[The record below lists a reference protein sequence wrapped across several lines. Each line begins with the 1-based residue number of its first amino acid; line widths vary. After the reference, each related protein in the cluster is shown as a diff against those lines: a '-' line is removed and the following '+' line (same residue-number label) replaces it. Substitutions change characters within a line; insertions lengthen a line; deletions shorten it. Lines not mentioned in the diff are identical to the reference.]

1 MRKQSRRRIKII
13 VFFYLFLFFFLL
25 NNPEF
30 SHFRARCG
38 TAWNAASTFRA
49 AIKRNGR
56 QFDRGCER
64 KRERITSANRRNFLS
79 FLEPRTRCE
88 FTNHVCTRVHVASG
102 LSNARNLSL
111 SPLPR
116 LRSMPS
122 TATIYDHRASYAT
135 LPFQRRN
142 RKRKGARDA
151 ISRCGERLGGIEVTK
166 GNKFKWAR
174 LIVQDK
180 RV

>member
-1 MRKQSRRRIKII
+1 MIVIRISSLFVTREDKNEKTIEKKNKNYRLLLSLPVLFSFKQPRI
-13 VFFYLFLFFFLL
+13 FPL
-25 NNPEF
+25 
-30 SHFRARCG
+30 
-38 TAWNAASTFRA
+38 
-49 AIKRNGR
+49 
-56 QFDRGCER
+56 
-64 KRERITSANRRNFLS
+64 
-79 FLEPRTRCE
+79 PRTRCE
-88 FTNHVCTRVHVASG
+88 FTNHVCTCVHVASG